1 MKARIPNQPSRNDM
15 MQKIQKMQE
24 EMNNVQTEVE
34 NSEFSASSSTSFLGS
49 PST

>member
-24 EMNNVQTEVE
+24 DIVQSGEIH
-34 NSEFSASSSTSFLGS
+34 
-49 PST
+49 